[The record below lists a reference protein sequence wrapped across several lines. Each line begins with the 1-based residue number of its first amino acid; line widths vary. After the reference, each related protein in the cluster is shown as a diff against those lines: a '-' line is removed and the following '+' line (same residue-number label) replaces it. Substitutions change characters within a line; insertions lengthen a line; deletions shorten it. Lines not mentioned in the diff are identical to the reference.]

1 MAPYFGPG
9 LLPHAQK
16 LWIDELVVGTE
27 RIGPPPLRKAKSRKE
42 D

>member
-16 LWIDELVVGTE
+16 LWIDELAVGNT
-27 RIGPPPLRKAKSRKE
+27 RLGPLAGKR
-42 D
+42 